1 VKLLAKSYFITGTDT
16 DVGKTFVTVAL
27 MRYFRQQG
35 QTVLAMKPVASA
47 CIVGQDGLRNEDAL
61 LLQRHASK
69 QVDYHLIN
77 PYAFALPV
85 SPHIAAQE
93 VGQEVELSVINKNYQ
108 VLKELAE
115 VVLVEGIGGWLAPIN
130 QSADVA
136 DLAISLQL
144 PVILVVAIRLGC
156 ISHARLSYAAIKSSG
171 ITCAGWIANCTEEHM
186 LNQQENIETITQK
199 VQVPLLGVVPYS
211 KEAAIF
217 EGSEIFSSLNSYQA

>member
-1 VKLLAKSYFITGTDT
+1 MKLLAQGYFITGTDT
-16 DVGKTFVTVAL
+16 NVGKTFVTVAL

-35 QTVLAMKPVASA
+35 KTVLGMKPVASG

-77 PYAFALPV
+77 PYAFELPV

-93 VGQEVELSVINKNYQ
+93 VGQEVELSVIKKNYQ
-108 VLKELAE
+108 VLKEQAE
-115 VVLVEGIGGWLAPIN
+115 LVLVEGIGGWLAPIN

-136 DLAISLQL
+136 DLAIFLQL

-171 ITCAGWIANCTEEHM
+171 IACAGWVANCTEESM
-186 LNQQENIETITQK
+186 LKRQENIETITQN
-199 VQVPLLGVVPYS
+199 VQAPLLGVMPYS
-211 KEAAIF
+211 KEAAIV
-217 EGSEIFSSLNSYQA
+217 EGSENFSPL